1 MVFSHKFLLVLTF
14 LLSQILSV
22 SSGFERFHSKSQEEN
37 HSIQSIY
44 SGTIRPAIKT

>member
-22 SSGFERFHSKSQEEN
+22 SSGFERFQLKSQEQN
-37 HSIQSIY
+37 LSIQSIF
-44 SGTIRPAIKT
+44 SGTIRPAVKT